1 MQEWNTLLHFLSSD
15 TFLLTQY
22 YPLSAAT
29 NNADWKTQFQFTDAD
44 SGELIDFT
52 GAMIEIEVKDFDGS
66 QKIEATTDNGKIVIQ
81 STGIFELDIPASE
94 MANLRPGSYKI
105 GGRYVLSGETVS
117 LFTGTISV
125 IDGVAS

>member
-1 MQEWNTLLHFLSSD
+1 MPITLSS
-15 TFLLTQY
+15 
-22 YPLSAAT
+22 SAT